1 MPGAVQAQLFQA
13 EEPGGNPW
21 TPNTRFTRTGTA
33 SPLVPR
39 FWRDRHNA
47 ERVQGSAELSGHE

>member
-1 MPGAVQAQLFQA
+1 MPSAVQAQLFQA

-21 TPNTRFTRTGTA
+21 TPNTRFTGTGTA

-47 ERVQGSAELSGHE
+47 ERVQG